1 LGEAQRKDKKM
12 RSIYDIINASA
23 LGGMQVNYQNPADR
37 GEYDYEGEMAKN
49 QLLTIA
55 DAAEE
60 LYDMLEDDENLPE
73 WVQSKITKAADYIDS
88 VRDYM
93 VAKDV
98 DLDDEDMYGDDD
110 DMYESTDLDLDEQ
123 IELEER
129 YSKSIGYTGTE
140 DMINRLTKILNPNS
154 NLCKGIS
161 RDADNVVPEFK
172 KMQKAMDQINSAWDE
187 VERTVEQ
194 SMNEEVELDE
204 AYHYYVTKNSIGADS
219 KKLTHSKKN
228 PFATEKDAFQHI
240 IKSGGRQSGIIHKVD
255 TETGKIVQ
263 NRGVDNGQK
272 GYPAKAS
279 GDDPSHTRDLKEAV
293 ELGEAKVDIYHKH
306 MLKALGKSRLPKDH
320 QYTSAIATN
329 GDFVVKDGGSRIVG
343 RIPKGEHNLNEA
355 KKVQGR
361 KLTAKEIKAALASG
375 KAQAKPKDQVSL
387 AKTPWDDM
395 KEDLSHITEKL
406 SVAQGVGAWIDDFK
420 KSDAPQFK
428 GKSEKE
434 RRDMALAAYLSRKAE
449 K

>member
-1 LGEAQRKDKKM
+1 LGKAKRKNKKM

-23 LGGMQVNYQNPADR
+23 LGGMQANYQNPADR

-73 WVQSKITKAADYIDS
+73 WVQNKITKAADYIDS

-110 DMYESTDLDLDEQ
+110 DMYESTDLGEEV
-123 IELEER
+123 ELEEE
-129 YSKSIGYTGTE
+129 YSKSIGYKGAE
-140 DMINRLTKILNPNS
+140 DMINRLSKILTPNS

-161 RDADNVVPEFK
+161 KDADNVVPEFK
-172 KMQKAMDQINSAWDE
+172 KMQKAMDQINSVWDE
-187 VERTVEQ
+187 VERTVQQ
-194 SMNEEVELDE
+194 SMNEEVELD
-204 AYHYYVTKNSIGADS
+204 
-219 KKLTHSKKN
+219 
-228 PFATEKDAFQHI
+228 
-240 IKSGGRQSGIIHKVD
+240 
-255 TETGKIVQ
+255 
-263 NRGVDNGQK
+263 
-272 GYPAKAS
+272 
-279 GDDPSHTRDLKEAV
+279 
-293 ELGEAKVDIYHKH
+293 
-306 MLKALGKSRLPKDH
+306 
-320 QYTSAIATN
+320 
-329 GDFVVKDGGSRIVG
+329 
-343 RIPKGEHNLNEA
+343 EA

-395 KEDLSHITEKL
+395 KEDLSDITEKL

-434 RRDMALAAYLSRKAE
+434 RRDMALAAYLSRKNE

>member
-1 LGEAQRKDKKM
+1 M

-23 LGGMQVNYQNPADR
+23 LGGMQANYQNPADR

-73 WVQSKITKAADYIDS
+73 WVQNKITKAADYIDS

-110 DMYESTDLDLDEQ
+110 DMYESTDLGEEV
-123 IELEER
+123 ELEEK
-129 YSKSIGYTGTE
+129 YSKSIGYKGAE
-140 DMINRLTKILNPNS
+140 DMINRLSKILNPNS

-187 VERTVEQ
+187 VERTVEE
-194 SMNEEVELDE
+194 SMNEAVELDE
-204 AYHYYVTKNSIGADS
+204 ATLDLGFKTKLSVDKDGGITIVSNDSVAGRQIAILEPRQVKQIHDTLMKKVS
-219 KKLTHSKKN
+219 KKVVKDLGSKTKAVFDN
-228 PFATEKDAFQHI
+228 DGSLI
-240 IKSGGRQSGIIHKVD
+240 IITD
-255 TETGKIVQ
+255 
-263 NRGVDNGQK
+263 D
-272 GYPAKAS
+272 AS
-279 GDDPSHTRDLKEAV
+279 GKQMVVLEPNQTKKLHSVIMKEAV
-293 ELGEAKVDIYHKH
+293 ELD
-306 MLKALGKSRLPKDH
+306 
-320 QYTSAIATN
+320 
-329 GDFVVKDGGSRIVG
+329 
-343 RIPKGEHNLNEA
+343 EA

-395 KEDLSHITEKL
+395 KEDLSDITEKL

-434 RRDMALAAYLSRKAE
+434 RRDMALAAYLSRKNE